1 MVRVTSSRAA
11 RWRHALAGCIVI
23 AAVALGGGCG
33 GDDDSDAGTPAAKTT
48 PAMDPEV
55 RAERMRIGA
64 RVFDEHC
71 HACHT
76 LLGRKH
82 APITSGEPPGPN
94 FDEVR
99 PNRPYLR
106 ERVESGGIAMQSFT
120 SEIGE
125 RGKRAVVL
133 YVAEVSGRNI
143 DPDDSAGSDEE
154 LTMGR
159 QVFMSTC
166 HACHGIE
173 NRHYTGPLENHG
185 IDFDGVKP
193 SVRWVTRMIRNG
205 NAFMKPIR
213 GLSDEQIEAI
223 AKYVSSVAGNG
234 RGEI

>member
-1 MVRVTSSRAA
+1 MVRVTSSRAV

-33 GDDDSDAGTPAAKTT
+33 GDDDAGTPAAKTT
-48 PAMDPEV
+48 PGMDPEV
-55 RAERMRIGA
+55 RAKLLSVGE
-64 RVFDEHC
+64 RVFDKKC

-99 PNRPYLR
+99 PNRPYVL
-106 ERVESGGIAMQSFT
+106 ERVKSGGIAMQSFEG
-120 SEIGE
+120 EIPE
-125 RGKRAVVL
+125 RGQRAVAF
-133 YVAEVSGRNI
+133 YVTEVSGRNV
-143 DPDDSAGSDEE
+143 DLEEAEGTDEE
-154 LTMGR
+154 IAMGR
-159 QVFMSTC
+159 ELFMNTC

-193 SVRWVTRMIRNG
+193 SMRWVARRIRHG

-223 AKYVSSVAGNG
+223 AKYVTKTAGNG